1 MCLVSKTPENVPG
14 AEVGF
19 FWFGEEEKNVT
30 ALNITHG
37 AMAVSYGSENPERA
51 LMVYDLYFYA
61 MAALLGISIT
71 VSGVHEESLQ
81 GDVEFVHILEKM
93 VS

>member
-1 MCLVSKTPENVPG
+1 MYGCLLYTSSKTPENVPG

-37 AMAVSYGSENPERA
+37 A
-51 LMVYDLYFYA
+51 
-61 MAALLGISIT
+61 
-71 VSGVHEESLQ
+71 
-81 GDVEFVHILEKM
+81 KM
-93 VS
+93 CIRDR